1 MLTMLVVDDE
11 LYALQ
16 GITRGIDWSDMP
28 FSGILEAESAEEA
41 MRLMAERPV
50 YLVISDIEMPGAGG
64 LELLRWIRERGIS
77 TVTVFLTGHAR
88 FEYAQEALQ
97 HGCFDYVLKPV
108 DHDALKDVV
117 RRAVREIEER
127 RRRKSFEEMLE
138 TYRRQ
143 WEEQLPVL
151 VERFW
156 QELLTGRVA
165 DSPERLNLRLRQ
177 LGLPLQADSPVL
189 PVLLSVEQWDIELD
203 ARDESIMEYALRK
216 AASETILGDRPGT
229 VLQDVAELNLVL
241 LYHPDEAE
249 AGRRR
254 LLEDCRRF
262 VSACAAYF
270 HCRLSCY
277 VGEAAALGGLAD
289 EVARLQQ
296 MESANMVSRQTVI
309 DAAERPPAENGPSG
323 AGGAALPALPFME
336 WGVLLDIG
344 EYDDLSARIGAALDA
359 LAGAQAGR
367 GGIEAFR
374 YGFLHMLYQFA
385 ARRGWPAEEMAV
397 LPGIGDALGARTLP
411 QLRQAVLRSLEAV
424 AETARDRQ
432 REGSAVIAKVQSLI
446 RERLHGELSRDDI
459 AAAVYLNPAYVSR
472 LFRKE
477 TGMSLTEYIARAR
490 IEEAKRLLVE
500 TNDKISHIAESVG
513 YVHLSY
519 FAKLFRKVTGLTP
532 QEYRKKHRTVE

>member
-16 GITRGIDWSDMP
+16 GITRGIDWSDLP
-28 FSGILEAESAEEA
+28 FSEILEAESAEEA
-41 MRLMAERPV
+41 MRIMAERPV
-50 YLVISDIEMPGAGG
+50 DLVISDIEMPGGNG
-64 LELLRWIRERGIS
+64 LDLLRWIHERGIAA
-77 TVTVFLTGHAR
+77 VTVFLTGHAR

-108 DHDALKDVV
+108 DHEALKDVV

-127 RRRKSFEEMLE
+127 RRRRSFEEMLE

-151 VERFW
+151 VDRFW

-229 VLQDVAELNLVL
+229 VLQDVAELSLVL
-241 LYHPDEAE
+241 LYDPDRTEQ
-249 AGRRR
+249 GRRR

-277 VGEAAALGGLAD
+277 VGEAAALGGLAE
-289 EVARLQQ
+289 EVSRLQQ
-296 MESANMVSRQTVI
+296 LESANMVSRQTVI
-309 DAAERPPAENGPSG
+309 DAAEHGAAEEDPSG
-323 AGGAALPALPFME
+323 GGAALPLMPFME

-344 EYDDLSARIGAALDA
+344 EYEELSARIGAALDA
-359 LAGAQAGR
+359 LAGSQAGR
-367 GGIEAFR
+367 GGMETFR
-374 YGFLHMLYQFA
+374 HGFLHMLYQFA
-385 ARRGWPAEEMAV
+385 ARRGWPAEEITA
-397 LPGIGDALGARTLP
+397 LPGMGDVLGARTLP
-411 QLRQAVLRSLEAV
+411 QLRQAVLRSLEAA
-424 AETARDRQ
+424 AEAARDRQ
-432 REGSAVIAKVQSLI
+432 RECSAVVAKVQSFI
-446 RERLHGELSRDDI
+446 RERLHGELSRDEI
-459 AAAVYLNPAYVSR
+459 AAAVYRNPAYVSR

-532 QEYRKKHRTVE
+532 QEFRKKHRPVD